1 MIQVK
6 SDSQIQQDVLRE
18 LKWDTRVEETEIGV
32 TVNKG
37 VVTLTGIVSGF
48 GKKLAAQEAAH
59 RVAGVSDVANDI
71 QVRIPDSFDRTDTEI
86 ARAVRNALEWDIW
99 IPADRIR
106 SSVSDGW
113 VTLEGDVSYLGERED
128 AERAVR
134 HLKGVRGVTNKIIV
148 SIPKVEPEEVRQMIE
163 DALERRAEREAKR
176 IHVEVND
183 RTVSLSGT
191 VRSWAEKRAILGIVS
206 HAPGVRGVNE
216 NLFVD
221 PLM

>member
-1 MIQVK
+1 
-6 SDSQIQQDVLRE
+6 
-18 LKWDTRVEETEIGV
+18 
-32 TVNKG
+32 
-37 VVTLTGIVSGF
+37 
-48 GKKLAAQEAAH
+48 
-59 RVAGVSDVANDI
+59 VANDI